1 MQTAGVGI
9 LRLGSCKA
17 LATAALIGA
26 MLPGVAAAK
35 VPTTNTLKIDIEAS
49 IGERCGIA
57 AVGAD
62 SKDGGR
68 IDVATSVSF
77 HFKLDCNTPF
87 RIGVAAEQGALQLV
101 DTGSAQE
108 PRAGGL
114 TAEGFATRKP
124 YIASLQFATDQDGMV
139 DAGDCNSDD
148 LTSKRGDCDF
158 FGNRPGTGFSA
169 GRDSTAIGREGA
181 LTVRWQGEDAQAV
194 RLAAGTYQEV
204 LTIVVGPRT

>member
-1 MQTAGVGI
+1 
-9 LRLGSCKA
+9 
-17 LATAALIGA
+17 LATAVLIGA
-26 MLPGVAAAK
+26 MLPGVVAAK

-77 HFKLDCNTPF
+77 QFKLDCNTPF

-101 DTGSAQE
+101 ETGGVTTAR
-108 PRAGGL
+108 PGGR
-114 TAEGFATRKP
+114 TPEGFATRKP

-139 DAGDCNSDD
+139 DAGDCDSDD
-148 LTSKRGDCDF
+148 LTSKRGGCDF

-181 LTVRWQGEDAQAV
+181 LTVRWRGEDTDTV
-194 RLAAGTYQEV
+194 RLAAGAYQEV

>member
-1 MQTAGVGI
+1 
-9 LRLGSCKA
+9 
-17 LATAALIGA
+17 

-77 HFKLDCNTPF
+77 QFRLDCNTPF

-101 DTGSAQE
+101 ETGGVAATR
-108 PRAGGL
+108 PGDR
-114 TAEGFATRKP
+114 TPEGFATRKA
-124 YIASLQFATDQDGMV
+124 YVANLQFATDQDGMV
-139 DAGDCNSDD
+139 DAGECDSDE
-148 LTSKRGDCDF
+148 LTSRRGGCGF

-181 LTVRWQGEDAQAV
+181 LTVRWRGEDADSV